1 MATPPQPCVAATLP
15 YELKR
20 RIVWHHMK
28 SVVDPMHYRTLRAI
42 CLVSKAWLPAGSEFL
57 YFKLFFDFS
66 DWVITVNKAKLVETL
81 KTHPHLRTFPQTLR
95 LVTEF
100 TDRLTVMPILAIL
113 PSLPNLEELEIWC
126 EDDLVDD
133 IAAVLEQMPQVT
145 LLLLHCDVPRRLARA
160 VFALENLTW
169 LELWHLYTDPLVVP
183 KFRLK
188 GLLIAEPITRKGF
201 EELTVGVCPCDD
213 VDIIDLSPFHR
224 VWHVHLFPP
233 EQLVFEPAR
242 VVYYLA
248 MVISSTRDLP
258 ELVMISLE
266 DRQRTIG
273 RRWDEFQPAD
283 GWLLEQLP
291 PSLKM
296 LDLSAAQESFDP
308 NVIIEYVA
316 DTERSPKLEMLR
328 LRNDAIWAEDKEDL
342 EDVAKGRGVELQWM
356 RNRDDECVIC

>member
-1 MATPPQPCVAATLP
+1 MASPPQPSVAATLP
-15 YELKR
+15 YELRR
-20 RIVWHHMK
+20 RIVWHHMV

-42 CLVSKAWLPAGSEFL
+42 CLISKA
-57 YFKLFFDFS
+57 
-66 DWVITVNKAKLVETL
+66 DWVITVNKTKLVETL

-100 TDRLTVMPILAIL
+100 TDRRTVLPILAIL

-145 LLLLHCDVPRRLARA
+145 LLLLHCDVPQRLARA

-188 GLLIAEPITRKGF
+188 GLRIAEPITRKGF
-201 EELTVGVCPCDD
+201 EELTVTSRET
-213 VDIIDLSPFHR
+213 LT
-224 VWHVHLFPP
+224 
-233 EQLVFEPAR
+233 QLVCEPAR